1 MSEKLEHFLIT
12 NLAPTLLK
20 VKPAS
25 LVSLGK
31 KNEAFN
37 MELLE
42 EITRLG
48 IKQKLLV
55 TGKTTKLFFF
65 YHQSLVEDII
75 KKHAKFLEK
84 YGHKDLDI
92 DTVLTC
98 FENKA
103 KTCFPHEIGLLLG
116 YPEADVTGFI
126 NNKKTCRDCKFFKV
140 FSSIKRAQK
149 IFKLYEEAKVKL
161 QTGLNNGL
169 QIDEIIKK
177 EENK

>member
-1 MSEKLEHFLIT
+1 MSEKIEHFLIT

-31 KNEAFN
+31 ENEAFN
-37 MELLE
+37 MELLK

-48 IKQKLLV
+48 IKQKLLT
-55 TGKTTKLFFF
+55 TGKTRKLFFF

-75 KKHAKFLEK
+75 KKHARFLLK
-84 YGHKDLDI
+84 HGHKVLDI

-116 YPEADVTGFI
+116 YPEADVRGFI
-126 NNKKTCRDCKFFKV
+126 NNETCRDCKFFKV

-149 IFKLYEEAKVKL
+149 IFKLYEEAKLKL